1 VLPPHIRRPADA
13 VFWIDAWLVSLGG
26 EIVPGEYEGVSVI
39 ESAPA
44 VVIAVQVGELRLRF
58 NDGSELAVNVR
69 LDSNLGV
76 IKYTF
81 DLIAS
86 GGLRR
91 WGWHGHQEPNAGFH
105 HLHLPGHHPE
115 PAPEATF
122 EAVRERL
129 VGP

>member
-26 EIVPGEYEGVSVI
+26 ELVPGEYEGVSVI

-44 VVIAVQVGELRLRF
+44 MAIAVQVGELRVHF
-58 NDGSELAVNVR
+58 SDGSELVVNVR
-69 LDSNLGV
+69 LASDLQV

-81 DLIAS
+81 DLIDQV
-86 GGLRR
+86 GVRR
-91 WGWHGHQEPNAGFH
+91 WGWHGHQEPNAGFN

-115 PAPEATF
+115 PAPQATF